1 MQHLTI
7 LAYSNSRRN
16 DTGVFKITMCVFV
29 CRNDTGVF
37 VSDVV
42 KGGVAEADGRL
53 QPGDQILSVN
63 GEDLKNAT
71 QEIAAGV
78 LKVKFVHPDPFIQYR
93 IHAFSLRVLVIPLHL
108 SCYHRKRIT
117 FAHTSNPAVLP
128 ALLALRFWHRFVP
141 VIKMSCCGALFGIV
155 FNLPLSRKTRAWN
168 KSEEKFVV
176 FCLRQQ

>member
-1 MQHLTI
+1 MLSYLVPSPLRFVIKHPKLNE
-7 LAYSNSRRN
+7 LLF
-16 DTGVFKITMCVFV
+16 VFL

-78 LKVKFVHPDPFIQYR
+78 LKVKFSVVSSAAFMH
-93 IHAFSLRVLVIPLHL
+93 HAETPGL
-108 SCYHRKRIT
+108 
-117 FAHTSNPAVLP
+117 
-128 ALLALRFWHRFVP
+128 
-141 VIKMSCCGALFGIV
+141 
-155 FNLPLSRKTRAWN
+155 
-168 KSEEKFVV
+168 
-176 FCLRQQ
+176 